1 MGSVDPLE
9 SDESWMW
16 DPEVEWS
23 SSRSSQ
29 VNDFASFGSESEL
42 ESRVSNRYSD
52 PNLLSLQVQVEQV
65 PDLETVF
72 STVTAVVT
80 PRDSFALKQ
89 EAFQLKVQE
98 LRKQRDEL
106 FQAQQQQRDAH
117 HNDVLRVVRQK
128 QEHLASSL
136 ACLDNKHSAY
146 ERNLASQKHLT
157 ARQKEIERREREE
170 SLAEYRKQIEGIRGF
185 SQTAGR
191 VRNLNTVNPT
201 IRRTKY
207 NTLAPRRRTRQRGSL
222 SRI

>member
-1 MGSVDPLE
+1 MGSVDSLE

-29 VNDFASFGSESEL
+29 VNDFVSFGSESEP

-52 PNLLSLQVQVEQV
+52 PNLLSLRVQVEQV
-65 PDLETVF
+65 PDWETVIA
-72 STVTAVVT
+72 TVTAVVT

-98 LRKQRDEL
+98 LRRQRDEL

-117 HNDVLRVVRQK
+117 HNDVLRVAKEK
-128 QEHLASSL
+128 QEYRAF
-136 ACLDNKHSAY
+136 KHAEY

-170 SLAEYRKQIEGIRGF
+170 SLAEYRKQFEGVSGF
-185 SQTAGR
+185 SHNAGK
-191 VRNLNTVNPT
+191 VRHLNKTVNPT

-207 NTLAPRRRTRQRGSL
+207 NTLVPRCRTRQRGSL